1 MQTHPQR
8 SCHPSC
14 RTRGRSHPLPHYQ
27 RRQRPIHH
35 TADETPPLCADAAH
49 ESTCTCCCR
58 SRHFQ
63 ECFAKHSNS
72 GEGSSQ
78 VCRASD
84 KSTTTM
90 RSQMVC
96 VSGSRPTAPAESSAA
111 AAKVGVGTYAAGEAS
126 PPSLLVGIHL
136 AACVELCH
144 LGLRQV
150 LLAKLRVL
158 SLPRVLGS
166 TIQPQLQC
174 GRAQHARE
182 AVATQHQ
189 RKTAQRRTRRFLTGS
204 PVKLRQSPTRFSRPF
219 CHSCSC
225 L

>member
-27 RRQRPIHH
+27 RRQRPIHR
-35 TADETPPLCADAAH
+35 TADETPPLRADAAH

-63 ECFAKHSNS
+63 ECFAKHSTS
-72 GEGSSQ
+72 VGSNQ
-78 VCRASD
+78 VCRAND
-84 KSTTTM
+84 KSNTTM

-136 AACVELCH
+136 TACVEFCH